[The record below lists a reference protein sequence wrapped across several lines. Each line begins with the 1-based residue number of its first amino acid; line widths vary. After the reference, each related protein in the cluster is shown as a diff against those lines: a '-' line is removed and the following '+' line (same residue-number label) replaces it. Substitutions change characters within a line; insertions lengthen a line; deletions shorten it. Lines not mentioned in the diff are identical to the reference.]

1 MRPGIDRHLDE
12 MLEYGIVEESLSNYY
27 SPIVMMKKKN
37 KEYRLCVHYRKLN
50 AETISQNH
58 PTPSLDDIIH
68 LLAQSKPNIY
78 STFDLF
84 SGY

>member
-1 MRPGIDRHLDE
+1 MRPEIDRNLDE

-27 SPIVMMKKKN
+27 SPIAMMKKKN
-37 KEYRLCVHYRKLN
+37 KAYRLCVNTRKLN

-58 PTPSLDDIIH
+58 PTPSLDGIIH
-68 LLAQSKPNIY
+68 LLAQSTINIY